1 MNRILAKP
9 ACVFL
14 MKRNGLPYRWI
25 VKTTVNRERVYLGCF
40 KTKEEAV
47 KAWKKHLGES
57 KHGKHT

>member
-1 MNRILAKP
+1 MNRVMAKP

-14 MKRNGLPYRWI
+14 MKRKGVPYRWI

-47 KAWKKHLGES
+47 KAWNRFLNG
-57 KHGKHT
+57 GKDGSHT